1 MGQAKIKQRAAFR
14 PELIEAW
21 EREDC
26 VNFAV
31 ALARLTG
38 WLLHVDWWVPSTDCD
53 AEIPTDQLTPLR
65 VYVADNHDL
74 IFDVRS
80 VKSIIDFN
88 EGTIAPLA
96 RRHGVGGVRTRF
108 YEETALTSLPLRSQ
122 PDEARI
128 AECTE
133 AIKAN
138 TYFLAAIPPRLPPF
152 IPAHEAATFTFG
164 QCAVFA
170 EVMQELTGVEPIALL
185 AVRFSPQF
193 KDMQRTST
201 GYFHSVVLHTDGL
214 AEDAWG
220 RAPLHEIARRFGVV
234 EFTTSS
240 DEHHLVVNNL
250 KSSSTDLYEE
260 ARQDAM
266 AVVQQYRLQT
276 TAIAHA
282 AP

>member
-38 WLLHVDWWVPSTDCD
+38 WLLHVDWWVPSTNHD
-53 AEIPTDQLTPLR
+53 ADIPIDQMKPLR

-74 IFDVRS
+74 IFDVRG

-96 RRHGVGGVRTRF
+96 RKHGTGGVRTRY
-108 YEETALTSLPLRSQ
+108 YEEAALSSLPLRSL
-122 PDEARI
+122 PDEAKI
-128 AECTE
+128 ELATE

-138 TYFLAAIPPRLPPF
+138 TYFLAAIPSRQPPF
-152 IPAHEAATFTFG
+152 IPAYKAARFTFG
-164 QCAVFA
+164 RCAAFA
-170 EVMQELTGVEPIALL
+170 EVMQELTGLKPTALL

-193 KDMQRTST
+193 EGTRRTAS
-201 GYFHSVVLHTDGL
+201 GYFHSVVLHPDGL
-214 AEDAWG
+214 AEDSWG
-220 RAPLHEIARRFGVV
+220 KAALHEIARRFGVV
-234 EFTTSS
+234 EFRVSS
-240 DEHHLVVNNL
+240 DEHQIVVNNL
-250 KSSSTDLYEE
+250 KSASADLYEE

-266 AVVQQYRLQT
+266 AVVQRYHLQST
-276 TAIAHA
+276 TI
-282 AP
+282 